1 MDTRGLHQHFKVE
14 YDKANVITS
23 YPSVLPEEIDVF
35 LNKAYLM
42 ILNQKFTGNN
52 YRKIAFEGDIKRIS
66 DLQKLV
72 VTSTITTHTDVS
84 HASNAIAFDLNELD
98 NYLYYVTSTI
108 KLDGVKNSIVILTS
122 HAIEQ
127 NVKETDINKPWLPKP
142 VAEIENDKLI
152 VYYDPIKHMT
162 IADDVAIAI
171 TYIKKPF
178 TIDITSNPDAIIEV
192 EDSVALE
199 IVDLAVFLA
208 LENIESQRTETKG
221 QTLIMQE

>member
-1 MDTRGLHQHFKVE
+1 MDTKGLHQHFKVE

-23 YPSVLPEEIDVF
+23 YPSMLPEEIDVF

-42 ILNQKFTGNN
+42 IINQKFTGNN

-84 HASNAIAFDLNELD
+84 HASNAISFDLNELD
-98 NYLYYVTSTI
+98 NYLYYITSTV
-108 KLDGVKNSIVILTS
+108 KLDNINNSIVNLTS
-122 HAIEQ
+122 HAIAQ

-142 VAEIENDKLI
+142 VAEIEDNKLI
-152 VYYDPIKHMT
+152 IYYDPIKYET
-162 IADDVAIAI
+162 IAEDAPIAI
-171 TYIKKPF
+171 TYIKQPAK
-178 TIDITSNPDAIIEV
+178 IDMLSNPDAAIEV

-208 LENIESQRTETKG
+208 LENIESQRVETKG
-221 QTLIMQE
+221 TTLIMQE